1 MSDSDR
7 RNFFEA
13 QVYRLL
19 DRLYGRALRLT
30 RDRGAAEELVAETLL
45 RAWAKLDEL
54 RDREKFD
61 GWVFTILTNIFISD
75 RRRRAP
81 EPPLEADDVAIDP
94 ANEFSLFRR
103 LHQPF
108 LLWWGTPEQA
118 FLDKLLREDIDRA
131 LDRLPETYR
140 TAVVLVDV
148 QGCSYAEVSRLLE
161 VPVGTVR
168 SRLSRGRSLLQRALW
183 QHAVESGIAGGARS
197 ERKKA

>member
-7 RNFFEA
+7 RSFFEA

-19 DRLYGRALRLT
+19 DRLYGSALRLT

-61 GWVFTILTNIFISD
+61 GWMFTILTNIFISE
-75 RRRRAP
+75 RRRRVPARAC
-81 EPPLEADDVAIDP
+81 EAEAVAIDP
-94 ANEFSLFRR
+94 AYEFSLFRQ

-118 FLDKLLREDIDRA
+118 FLNKLLREDIDRA
-131 LDRLPETYR
+131 LDGLPETYR

-148 QGCSYAEVSRLLE
+148 QGCSYAEVARLLE
-161 VPVGTVR
+161 VPVGTIR

-183 QHAVESGIAGGARS
+183 QHAVESGIAGCAKP
-197 ERKKA
+197 ERTKA